1 MIKSEQRIEIGEK
14 SFSKLQ
20 QEVKD
25 AKPEEL
31 EEFLKVLNPD
41 NMGFYGRE
49 GIDNAD

>member
-14 SFSKLQ
+14 SFSQLQ
-20 QEVKD
+20 KEIKE

-31 EEFLKVLNPD
+31 EEFLKALDPD
-41 NMGFYGRE
+41 KMGFYGRE

>member
-1 MIKSEQRIEIGEK
+1 MIKSEQRLDIGEK
-14 SFSKLQ
+14 SFSQLQ
-20 QEVKD
+20 KEIKE

-31 EEFLKVLNPD
+31 EKFLKALNPD